1 MADKEFNVFLCHNHE
16 DKPVIRRMAGLLLLQ
31 GVKPWLDEWELQ
43 PGLPWQQALEQQISN
58 IKSAAVFVG
67 DDGVGP
73 WQRLEVDAFLRQF
86 VQRNCPVIPVLLPD
100 TPTEPQLPLF
110 LQGFTWVDFRKSEPE
125 PLSQL
130 IWGITGKRVA
140 PIVLS
145 PEDSEKISRPGWEA
159 IQELRAAK
167 VETMAATINE
177 QLASEPEVGELLTA
191 IRDTLIEMKK
201 AGLVQASP
209 ALAREAGKVA
219 QALDDPKA
227 DMGHKLKV
235 ALPIIPGIL
244 SYETELSL
252 KGGVNL
258 KAAWQRLFRRMGGN
272 KIAPSR

>member
-1 MADKEFNVFLCHNHE
+1 MADKVYDAFLCHNHE
-16 DKPVIRRMAGLLLLQ
+16 DKPIIRRLAELLLMQ
-31 GVKPWLDEWELQ
+31 GIQPWLDEWELQ
-43 PGLPWQQALEQQISN
+43 PGLPWQQALEAQIGI
-58 IKSAAVFVG
+58 IKSAGVFVG

-86 VQRNCPVIPVLLPD
+86 VHRNCPVIPVLLPD
-100 TPTEPQLPLF
+100 APAEPQLPLF
-110 LQGFTWVDFRKSEPE
+110 LQGFTWVDFRKSQPE

-140 PIVLS
+140 PVNLS
-145 PEDSEKISRPGWEA
+145 LEVSEKISRPGWEA
-159 IQELRAAK
+159 IEELRRAK
-167 VETMAATINE
+167 VETIAANVDE
-177 QLASEPEVGELLTA
+177 QLASGPEVSQLLTA

-201 AGLVQASP
+201 AGLVQTSAT
-209 ALAREAGKVA
+209 LTLEAGKIA

-244 SYETELSL
+244 SYETELAL

-258 KAAWQRLFRRMGGN
+258 RAAWQRLVRKMRGN
-272 KIAPSR
+272 QNEPIR